1 MSPTDHAIL
10 VEALVRCYLA
20 GRSRTAAQLELEF
33 VARALGYDHVAAV
46 EHASA
51 VMVEWPV
58 AERVA

>member
-10 VEALVRCYLA
+10 VEALIRRYRAC
-20 GRSRTAAQLELEF
+20 RSRTATQLELEF

-58 AERVA
+58 PEVA